1 MSDYYDLFKALH
13 IISVISWMV
22 GMLYLPR
29 LFVYHVDAAPGS
41 DTSETFKIMERRL
54 MKAIINPA
62 MIASFLFGGIMLW
75 IGFDIGMFTMADGW
89 LHVKL
94 LSVLLLGGAH
104 GALSKCRRAFEADAN
119 THSTRYFRVLNEVP
133 TVLMI
138 IIVFMV
144 ILKPF

>member
-1 MSDYYDLFKALH
+1 MSDYYDVFKALH

-29 LFVYHVDAAPGS
+29 LFVYHVDAAVGS
-41 DTSETFKIMERRL
+41 ETSETFKVMERRL

-62 MIASFLFGGIMLW
+62 MIASFLFGIIMLW
-75 IGFDIGMFTMADGW
+75 IGFDLGMFTLADGW

-94 LSVLLLGGAH
+94 LAVLLLGGAH
-104 GALSKCRRAFEADAN
+104 GVLSKRRREFEADAN
-119 THSTRYFRVLNEVP
+119 TRSTRYYRLLNEVP
-133 TVLMI
+133 TLLMI